1 MKFSSQ
7 KKFNKATI
15 ESKEETV
22 PEENEKSETAR
33 ALAEKSA
40 DRDRLAA
47 ADALKKWIDERTP
60 ANAHILQ
67 QLEGDLRKNQRL
79 NEWGQF
85 ALEDLL
91 RPPRRDAGRFIAHK
105 IAAVVTFARNLV
117 LFIPVAV
124 TWSAIERA
132 AHAYSKKLERRD
144 TEATFLQVWLSDAD
158 ITLTLGQTALID
170 AVLIGLLIVLTLV
183 AQSLEVVADRSSR
196 QADERDE
203 RDFQSVLVSVGLF
216 LHGFRSITPSALK
229 SGLAEAV
236 DNLRKSTEQLAAVS
250 EKATDTLTQFA
261 QVSVNQLEPA
271 VRRIDGIVAAL
282 GGAATSHEQMTKLV
296 SGLQAHLGE
305 SLSLLT
311 IRIDDLGGKLQESL
325 SKNNSLLE
333 DSLRGL
339 LQEVDAV
346 GRNLNQVAATA
357 REVALMYREKV

>member
-1 MKFSSQ
+1 MTDNTDTNESA
-7 KKFNKATI
+7 KK
-15 ESKEETV
+15 
-22 PEENEKSETAR
+22 
-33 ALAEKSA
+33 LAEKSA

-47 ADALKKWIDERTP
+47 ADALKKWIDERSP

-91 RPPRRDAGRFIAHK
+91 RPPRRDPGRFLAHR
-105 IAAVVTFARNLV
+105 IAAIVTFFRNLF
-117 LFIPVAV
+117 LFVPVAI
-124 TWSAIERA
+124 TWFAIERA
-132 AHAYSKKLERRD
+132 AIAYSGQLKLKVE
-144 TEATFLQVWLSDAD
+144 TTFLQVWLDDSWPTLATTAKFDA
-158 ITLTLGQTALID
+158 G
-170 AVLIGLLIVLTLV
+170 LIGLLIVLTLI
-183 AQSLEVVADRSSR
+183 AQAMEVVADRSAR
-196 QADERDE
+196 RADERDE

-236 DNLRKSTEQLAAVS
+236 DNLRKSSEQLAAVS

-271 VRRIDGIVAAL
+271 VRRIDGIVSAL
-282 GGAATSHEQMTKLV
+282 GGAAASHEQMTKLV

-305 SLSLLT
+305 SLSKLT
-311 IRIDDLGGKLQESL
+311 IGIDDLGGKLQGSL
-325 SKNNSLLE
+325 SDNNRLLE
-333 DSLRGL
+333 SSLRGL

-346 GRNLNQVAATA
+346 SHNLKQVAATA
-357 REVALMYREKV
+357 REVALMYREQV